1 MDPHGGTRSRFPP
14 AAPTSAGVLF
24 ALILVGLVLVL
35 LTGIPVFAGLTLF
48 ATAIVYLAEGNL
60 GGLGDLVFGKLN
72 TYLLVA
78 IPLFTLMAHFMIR
91 GKVVDD
97 LFGAAHTLL
106 RHLPGGMGVATVA
119 ACTVFAAIS
128 GSSVATAL
136 TIGSAAIPLMGA
148 GGTLGILI
156 PPSGPMVL
164 FGVVSDT
171 SIGALFMAGVVP
183 GLMLATIFA
192 IYCMTEAKLARH
204 PVKTEPRTTA
214 REALAALRRSF
225 WALTLPATVLGGM
238 YFGVFTA
245 TEAAAAGA
253 LGALAIAS
261 LVYRNLPPAEIWR
274 SAIDAARNSAM
285 LFLILAAAALL
296 GNALT
301 KLRIPVQ
308 MVELVTHYGLSQT
321 GFLLAVMLVVFVL
334 GMFLETISIILI
346 TTPVVLPVLAALHIN
361 PIWYGI
367 LLTIN
372 LELALITPPVGMNL
386 FAIKA
391 ISRAPISEIMLGVA
405 PYVALMVVGLG
416 LVLAFPQT
424 ALWLPGTMN
433 YK

>member
-1 MDPHGGTRSRFPP
+1 M
-14 AAPTSAGVLF
+14 VF
-24 ALILVGLVLVL
+24 ALILVGLVVVL
-35 LTGIPVFAGLTLF
+35 LTGVPVFAGLMLF
-48 ATAIVYLAEGNL
+48 AVALLVGVEGKL
-60 GGLGDLVFGKLN
+60 GGIGELVFGKLD
-72 TYLLVA
+72 TYLLVS

-119 ACTVFAAIS
+119 ACTVFAAIA

-136 TIGSAAIPLMGA
+136 TIGSAAIPLMIRYGYSPRVA
-148 GGTLGILI
+148 YGVVGGGGTLGILI

-164 FGVVSDT
+164 FGVISDT

-183 GLMLATIFA
+183 GLMLAAIFA
-192 IYCMTEAKLARH
+192 LYCMTSMKLARNRV
-204 PVKTEPRTTA
+204 PTEPRASAT
-214 REALAALRRSF
+214 EVLDALRRSF
-225 WALTLPATVLGGM
+225 WSLTLPALVLGGM

-253 LGALAIAS
+253 MGALAIAA
-261 LVYRNLPPAEIWR
+261 LVYRNFGLADLWH
-274 SAIDAARNSAM
+274 SAIDASRNTAM

-296 GNALT
+296 GNVLT
-301 KLRIPVQ
+301 KLRIPNQ
-308 MVELVTHYGLSQT
+308 MVELVTQYGVSQL
-321 GFLLAVMLVVFVL
+321 GFLLAVMLLIFVL

-346 TTPVVLPVLAALHIN
+346 TTPVVLPVLAALGIN
-361 PIWYGI
+361 PVWYGI

-391 ISRAPISEIMLGVA
+391 ITRAPLFDIIAGIT
-405 PYVALMVVGLG
+405 PYVALLILG
-416 LVLAFPQT
+416 LALVMSFPQI
-424 ALWLPGTMN
+424 ALWLPSTMQ

>member
-1 MDPHGGTRSRFPP
+1 M
-14 AAPTSAGVLF
+14 LF

-48 ATAIVYLAEGNL
+48 ATAIVYIAEGRL
-60 GGLGDLVFGKLN
+60 GGIGDLVFGKLN

-136 TIGSAAIPLMGA
+136 TIGSAAIPLMIHYGYSPRVAYGVVGA

-183 GLMLATIFA
+183 GLMMAVIFA
-192 IYCMTEAKLARH
+192 VYCVTSAKLAKN
-204 PVKTEPRTTA
+204 PVATEPRATMP
-214 REALAALRRSF
+214 EVLAALRRSF
-225 WALTLPATVLGGM
+225 WSLTLPTLVLGGM

-253 LGALAIAS
+253 LGALLIAMF
-261 LVYRNLPPAEIWR
+261 VYRNFTLADLWH

-301 KLRIPVQ
+301 KLRIPNQ
-308 MVELVTHYGLSQT
+308 MVDLVAQHGVTQI
-321 GFLLAVMLVVFVL
+321 GFLLAVMLLIFVL

-346 TTPVVLPVLAALHIN
+346 TTPVVLPVLAALKID

-391 ISRAPISEIMLGVA
+391 ITRAPIREIIAGVT
-405 PYVALMVVGLG
+405 PYVLLLIGGIA
-416 LVLAFPQT
+416 LVLFVPSI

>member
-1 MDPHGGTRSRFPP
+1 M
-14 AAPTSAGVLF
+14 LF
-24 ALILVGLVLVL
+24 AAILVGLVLVL
-35 LTGIPVFAGLTLF
+35 LTGVPVFAGLALF
-48 ATAIVYLAEGNL
+48 ATAIVYAAEGNL
-60 GGLGDLVFGKLN
+60 GGMADLVFAKLD

-106 RHLPGGMGVATVA
+106 RHLPGGMGVAAVA

-136 TIGSAAIPLMGA
+136 TIGSAAIPLMIRYGYSPRFA
-148 GGTLGILI
+148 YGVVGGGGTLGILI

-164 FGVVSDT
+164 FGVVADT

-183 GLMLATIFA
+183 GLMLAGIFA
-192 IYCMTEAKLARH
+192 VYCMTAARFSRH
-204 PVKTEPRTTA
+204 PIPKEPRATGA
-214 REALAALRRSF
+214 EVLAALRRAA
-225 WALTLPATVLGGM
+225 WALALPVLVLGGM

-253 LGALAIAS
+253 VGALAIAA
-261 LVYRNLPPAEIWR
+261 LVYRTLSLKDIWQA
-274 SAIDAARNSAM
+274 SIDATRHSSM
-285 LFLILAAAALL
+285 LFLILAAAAML
-296 GNALT
+296 GNVLT

-308 MVELVTHYGLSQT
+308 LVELVTTHGLSQT
-321 GFLLAVMLVVFVL
+321 QFLLAVMAIVFIL

-346 TTPVVLPVLAALHIN
+346 TTPVVLPVLAALHIS
-361 PIWYGI
+361 PVWYGI

-391 ISRAPISEIMLGVA
+391 ITRASIGEIIAGVV
-405 PYVALMVVGLG
+405 PYVGLLLLG
-416 LVLAFPQT
+416 LALVLAIPSI

-433 YK
+433 YR

>member
-1 MDPHGGTRSRFPP
+1 MT
-14 AAPTSAGVLF
+14 F
-24 ALILVGLVLVL
+24 ALILAGLIVVL
-35 LTGIPVFAGLTLF
+35 LTGVPVFAGLMLF
-48 ATAIVYLAEGNL
+48 ASALLFAVEGRL
-60 GGLGDLVFGKLN
+60 GGIGDLVFGKLD
-72 TYLLVA
+72 TYLLVS

-97 LFGAAHTLL
+97 LFGAAHTLV

-136 TIGSAAIPLMGA
+136 TIGSAAIPLMIRYGYSPRVA
-148 GGTLGILI
+148 YGVVGGGGTLGILI

-183 GLMLATIFA
+183 GLMLAVIFA
-192 IYCMTEAKLARH
+192 VYCMTAAKFARNL
-204 PVKTEPRTTA
+204 VRTEPRAT
-214 REALAALRRSF
+214 LAEVGGALRRSF
-225 WALTLPATVLGGM
+225 WALTLPTLVLGGM

-253 LGALAIAS
+253 LGALLIAMF
-261 LVYRNLPPAEIWR
+261 VYRNFGLKDLWL
-274 SAIDAARNSAM
+274 SAVDASRNSAM

-296 GNALT
+296 GHVLT
-301 KLRIPVQ
+301 KLRIPNQ
-308 MVELVTHYGLSQT
+308 MVDLVTQYGVSQL
-321 GFLLAVMLVVFVL
+321 GFLFAVMVLIFVL

-346 TTPVVLPVLAALHIN
+346 TTPVVLPVLAALKIN
-361 PIWYGI
+361 PVWYGI

-391 ISRAPISEIMLGVA
+391 ITRAPIRDIIAGVT
-405 PYVALMVVGLG
+405 PYVALLILG
-416 LVLAFPQT
+416 LAIVMFFPQI
-424 ALWLPGTMN
+424 ALWLPGTMQ